1 MSDRARFF
9 RGAAQQCRE
18 VASTMMSPEVKS
30 ELLAIARKYEELAKH
45 AEISQARTSA
55 VVGPDPT
62 GIAVEILQRLNAAP
76 RGR

>member
-18 VASTMMSPEVKS
+18 VASTMMYPEVRS
-30 ELLAIARKYEELAKH
+30 ELLAIARKYEELARH
-45 AEISQARTSA
+45 AEISQARASA
-55 VVGPDPT
+55 LIGPDPM
-62 GIAVEILQRLNAAP
+62 GIAVEILQRLNGAP